1 MHGFS
6 SLFNKQTAT
15 CAQSWKSRCDSTPS
29 ILFTKILSLSLSFP
43 SHLAL
48 LLATHLL
55 PRLLKFLQNFSLITI
70 PRNEENSSSSPSARI
85 NKIRCLL
92 LLLYR
97 SNGAKILSFFLSLN
111 YLSIDEERWGK
122 VNEDTSCDPFGESL
136 VRTRQGLDISKGTRG
151 LPRKWTTVKGAKIN
165 PVNIRDKALSPKRA
179 AREEIQE
186 RTSTSHDSIVPRLK
200 AVEKKKE
207 KRKEKWRRE
216 IESRNEKFLLEER
229 EREKESIVVHV
240 KFKIW

>member
-1 MHGFS
+1 M
-6 SLFNKQTAT
+6 
-15 CAQSWKSRCDSTPS
+15 
-29 ILFTKILSLSLSFP
+29 
-43 SHLAL
+43 
-48 LLATHLL
+48 
-55 PRLLKFLQNFSLITI
+55 
-70 PRNEENSSSSPSARI
+70 
-85 NKIRCLL
+85 
-92 LLLYR
+92 
-97 SNGAKILSFFLSLN
+97 
-111 YLSIDEERWGK
+111 
-122 VNEDTSCDPFGESL
+122 
-136 VRTRQGLDISKGTRG
+136 
-151 LPRKWTTVKGAKIN
+151 KGAKIN
-165 PVNIRDKALSPKRA
+165 PVNIRDKAFSPKRA